1 MILNKS
7 SELILLSSVVPLR
20 HAISLGMQSSLS
32 WSYGFQATSML
43 PETPETYLALVGV
56 KLSGHAKSG
65 EELRH

>member
-1 MILNKS
+1 M
-7 SELILLSSVVPLR
+7 
-20 HAISLGMQSSLS
+20 SLGMQSSLS